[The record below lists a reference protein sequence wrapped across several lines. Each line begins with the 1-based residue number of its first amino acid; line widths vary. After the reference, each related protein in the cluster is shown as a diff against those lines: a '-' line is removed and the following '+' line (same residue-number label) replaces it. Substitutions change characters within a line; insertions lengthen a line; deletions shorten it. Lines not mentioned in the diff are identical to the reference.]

1 MFGYSPVVP
10 LEIDSQDG
18 VKLTKTFEE
27 VARQNLL
34 MVLLTNPGE
43 RIMYPDFG
51 AGLKRLLF
59 ENHSAVLSEEIQVSI
74 KDQVKLYLPYITIL
88 NMDVSDS
95 SEDHYAYFVKLRY
108 VIDFL
113 GIQDVIEIEL

>member
-10 LEIDSQDG
+10 LVIDNQDG
-18 VKLTKTFEE
+18 VKLTKNFEE
-27 VARQNLL
+27 VAKQNLL
-34 MVLLTNPGE
+34 MVLLTDPGE

-51 AGLKRLLF
+51 AGLKKLLF
-59 ENHSAVLSEEIQVSI
+59 ENHSVVLSEEIQASI
-74 KDQVKLYLPYITIL
+74 KDQVKLYLPYITIINL
-88 NMDVSDS
+88 DVNDS
-95 SEDHYAYFVKLRY
+95 SEDYHTYFVRIRY

>member
-10 LEIDSQDG
+10 LEIDNQDG
-18 VKLTKTFEE
+18 VKLTKNFEE

-34 MVLLTNPGE
+34 MVLLTDPGE

-51 AGLKRLLF
+51 AGLKKLLF
-59 ENHSAVLSEEIQVSI
+59 ENQSVVLSEEIKVSI
-74 KDQVKLYLPYITIL
+74 MDQVRLYLPYITIT

-95 SEDHYAYFVKLRY
+95 SEDYYTYFIKIRYA
-108 VIDFL
+108 IDFL

>member
-18 VKLTKTFEE
+18 IKLTKSFED
-27 VARQNLL
+27 VAKQNFL
-34 MVLLTNPGE
+34 MVLLTDPGE

-51 AGLKRLLF
+51 VGLKKLLF
-59 ENHSAVLSEEIQVSI
+59 ENHSVVLSEEIQASI
-74 KDQVKLYLPYITIL
+74 KDQVKIYLPYITIINL
-88 NMDVSDS
+88 DVNDS
-95 SEDHYAYFVKLRY
+95 SEDHHAYFVRIRY

>member
-10 LEIDSQDG
+10 LVIDSQDG
-18 VKLTKTFEE
+18 VKLTKNFEE

-34 MVLLTNPGE
+34 MVLLTDPGE

-51 AGLKRLLF
+51 AGLKKLLF
-59 ENHSAVLSEEIQVSI
+59 ENQSVVLSEEIKVSI
-74 KDQVKLYLPYITIL
+74 MDQVRLYLPYITIT

-95 SEDHYAYFVKLRY
+95 SEDYYTYFIKIRYA
-108 VIDFL
+108 IDFL

>member
-10 LEIDSQDG
+10 LEVDSQDG
-18 VKLTKTFEE
+18 IKLTKSFED
-27 VARQNLL
+27 VAKQNFL
-34 MVLLTNPGE
+34 MLLLTDPGE

-51 AGLKRLLF
+51 VGLKKLLF
-59 ENHSAVLSEEIQVSI
+59 ENHSVVLSEEIQASI
-74 KDQVKLYLPYITIL
+74 KDQVKIYLPYITIINL
-88 NMDVSDS
+88 DVNDS
-95 SEDHYAYFVKLRY
+95 SEDYHTYFVRIRY

>member
-10 LEIDSQDG
+10 LVIDNQDG
-18 VKLTKTFEE
+18 VKLTKNFEE
-27 VARQNLL
+27 VAKQNLL
-34 MVLLTNPGE
+34 MVLLTDPGE

-51 AGLKRLLF
+51 AGLKKLLF
-59 ENHSAVLSEEIQVSI
+59 ENHSVVLSEEIQASI
-74 KDQVKLYLPYITIL
+74 KDQVRLYLPYITIINL
-88 NMDVSDS
+88 DVNDS
-95 SEDHYAYFVKLRY
+95 SEDYHTYFVRIRY